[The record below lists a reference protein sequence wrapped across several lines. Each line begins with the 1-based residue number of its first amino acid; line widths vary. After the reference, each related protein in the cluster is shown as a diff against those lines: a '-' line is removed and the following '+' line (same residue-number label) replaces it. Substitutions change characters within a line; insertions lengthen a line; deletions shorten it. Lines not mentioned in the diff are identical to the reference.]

1 MEAVLTNLSTIVN
14 ATIEIS
20 DQSKDNLKLILTI
33 LQETGEL
40 FTESLDELDPEVI
53 ELVRK
58 LLTTKSP

>member
-20 DQSKDNLKLILTI
+20 DQTKDNLKLILTI

-40 FTESLDELDPEVI
+40 FTESLDELDPEII

>member
-1 MEAVLTNLSTIVN
+1 MEAVLTNLSTVVN
-14 ATIEIS
+14 ATVEIS

-58 LLTTKSP
+58 LLTTKSS

>member
-14 ATIEIS
+14 ATVEIS

-53 ELVRK
+53 ELVRI

>member
-14 ATIEIS
+14 ATVEIS

-40 FTESLDELDPEVI
+40 FTDSLDELDPEVI

>member
-14 ATIEIS
+14 ATVEIS
-20 DQSKDNLKLILTI
+20 DQTKDNLKLILTI

-40 FTESLDELDPEVI
+40 FTESLDELDPEII

>member
-14 ATIEIS
+14 ATVEIS
-20 DQSKDNLKLILTI
+20 DQTKDNLKLILTI

>member
-14 ATIEIS
+14 ATVEIS

-40 FTESLDELDPEVI
+40 FTDSLDELDPEVI
-53 ELVRK
+53 ELVRI